1 MGLNLQSLISPH
13 FFNILYYIKR
23 KQSDYKPGSVRT
35 ISQFSTDEACL
46 SFIYSMSH
54 PMAQAFYPP
63 PNNRAGYPGGGG
75 LHELAAPKMHS
86 RHVTVP
92 LVSSY
97 LTFSPFLPGEAVV
110 LFFCITQPSRT
121 ASTLGSG
128 MPCAARTFLVWLCR
142 TTSDRP
148 SGCFPAAKVRL
159 SEYNT
164 KEKSIFS
171 LLLSNESTLDVVND
185 TIK

>member
-1 MGLNLQSLISPH
+1 MFLLHYYLIRFVVQIVKMGLNLQSLISPH

-97 LTFSPFLPGEAVV
+97 LTFSPFLLEGSCCF
-110 LFFCITQPSRT
+110 LLHY
-121 ASTLGSG
+121 STLADCFYIRKWDALCC
-128 MPCAARTFLVWLCR
+128 PDFPLVALSNHQR
-142 TTSDRP
+142 QTVRLL
-148 SGCFPAAKVRL
+148 SGCKG
-159 SEYNT
+159 
-164 KEKSIFS
+164 
-171 LLLSNESTLDVVND
+171 